1 MRERFRKSEGVK
13 FFAKHGTSYGVD
25 NYNELGMLPTRN
37 FQSGVFEG
45 TAKIG
50 KEACLEFEKT
60 HVACYACPVGCS
72 AIREVREGLYSQASS
87 EGPEYETLFA
97 FGSQCGND
105 YLPAIIA
112 ADEMC
117 DRLGLDT
124 ISTGNVIGF
133 AMECFQ
139 QGLITEKDT
148 DGVSLTFGNHEA
160 MVDMVRKIAAREGF
174 GAVLSDGSLR
184 ASIVIGKGSS
194 KLAMQVKGSELAG
207 FDPRGAMAMG
217 LGFATSPRGGDHE
230 RAYVFAE
237 VGTVPPLMDRFTT
250 EGKAKLL
257 KFVQDEESVV
267 DALGICCFLGKG
279 EPIGLPDYAALF
291 THATG
296 IEMSTEQ
303 LMLIG

>member
-1 MRERFRKSEGVK
+1 
-13 FFAKHGTSYGVD
+13 
-25 NYNELGMLPTRN
+25 
-37 FQSGVFEG
+37 
-45 TAKIG
+45 
-50 KEACLEFEKT
+50 
-60 HVACYACPVGCS
+60 
-72 AIREVREGLYSQASS
+72 
-87 EGPEYETLFA
+87 
-97 FGSQCGND
+97 
-105 YLPAIIA
+105 
-112 ADEMC
+112 
-117 DRLGLDT
+117 
-124 ISTGNVIGF
+124 
-133 AMECFQ
+133 
-139 QGLITEKDT
+139 
-148 DGVSLTFGNHEA
+148 
-160 MVDMVRKIAAREGF
+160 MVRKIAAREGF

-303 LMLIG
+303 LMLIGERIWNLERIYNCREGFSREDDTLPERFLKEVLTEGASAGQKFPLNQLLNEYYEIRSWDSNGVPTRELLSRLDLKELPSAI